1 MTDTAQAPDSEQ
13 TKKLMASTS
22 SPPTEDEVAGI
33 MASRIADQVDFEL
46 AQTMMKSTPNGC
58 LCAELDAGQVCIVCR
73 ARSQAERHCRKCS
86 VGLFEGDETLRR
98 KCTEC
103 YYNENPNA
111 P

>member
-1 MTDTAQAPDSEQ
+1 M
-13 TKKLMASTS
+13 
-22 SPPTEDEVAGI
+22 VAI
-33 MASRIADQVDFEL
+33 IASRIADHVDYVL

-58 LCAELDAGQVCIVCR
+58 LCSELDAGEVCIACR
-73 ARSQAERHCRKCS
+73 ARSKAERHCLKCG

-103 YYNENPNA
+103 YYNENPDA